1 MSKFFAN
8 RIAASTQSSRQT
20 ATEIYTELRAAFRDG
35 SDYDTAENCS
45 AEKGGRLPRNFRVD
59 LRDKHSRQ
67 LSLSKTHG
75 KYSVEFPR

>member
-45 AEKGGRLPRNFRVD
+45 AEKVPTA
-59 LRDKHSRQ
+59 K
-67 LSLSKTHG
+67 
-75 KYSVEFPR
+75 FPR